1 MRFGGGVRMMGIAR
15 GAAGRSGPWR
25 PWMPILAVLM
35 VALGGCRK
43 GGGEMASLARVQLP
57 DSVAAG
63 ATLAVDSLRRAWVG
77 TPGRLT
83 VYDSAGREAARVA
96 AGGQLVPRVLW
107 MGDSAVYVRA
117 GGNVSV
123 IDPRTEKRAGTRQLS
138 PVARDPR
145 GRWVYT
151 AGRRGG
157 VLGLAPGTLKIRWG
171 WPDAGAPATAIAVSP
186 LGDRVYVALDA
197 SERNGTAPA
206 VEVRDAQSGRPL
218 HRWEAPAAITV
229 LEAGPDNTLYAL
241 VGGSV
246 TALRHG
252 SGGLA
257 PLWSVA
263 AGDEPRLRVSPTG
276 TRVAVLSEDEGVRLL
291 ETGSGEVVGRTDE
304 APRDAAFDVEG
315 RLWVLYPREI
325 RIMR

>member
-1 MRFGGGVRMMGIAR
+1 MTGIAR
-15 GAAGRSGPWR
+15 AAAGRSGSWR
-25 PWMPILAVLM
+25 PWMPVLAMLV
-35 VALGGCRK
+35 VALAGCKK
-43 GGGEMASLARVQLP
+43 GAGEMASLARVQLP

-83 VYDSAGREAARVA
+83 VYDTAGREASRLA

-107 MGDSAVYVRA
+107 MSDSAVYVRA

-123 IDPRTEKRAGTRQLS
+123 IDPGTRKRAGTRQVS

-171 WPDAGAPATAIAVSP
+171 WPDAGAAATALAVSP

-197 SERNGTAPA
+197 SERNETAPA

-218 HRWEAPAAITV
+218 HRWEAPGPVTV
-229 LEAGPDNTLYAL
+229 LEAGPDNTLYA
-241 VGGSV
+241 VSRGSIL
-246 TALRHG
+246 ALRHG
-252 SGGLA
+252 SEGLVVIWTSA
-257 PLWSVA
+257 VE
-263 AGDEPRLRVSPTG
+263 GDQPRLRVSPTG
-276 TRVAVLSEDEGVRLL
+276 TRVAVLGNGDEGVRLL
-291 ETGSGEVVGRTDE
+291 ETGSGKVVGRTDE
-304 APRDAAFDVEG
+304 APRDAAFDVGG

-325 RIMR
+325 RIIR

>member
-1 MRFGGGVRMMGIAR
+1 MMGIAR
-15 GAAGRSGPWR
+15 WAAGRFGPWR
-25 PWMPILAVLM
+25 RRTAAVAILAAA
-35 VALGGCRK
+35 ALGGCRE
-43 GGGEMASLARVQLP
+43 GGGEMAPLARVPLP

-63 ATLAVDSLRRAWVG
+63 ATLTVDSLRRAWVG
-77 TPGRLT
+77 EPGRLT
-83 VYDSAGREAARVA
+83 VYDTAGRQAARLS

-107 MGDSAVYVRA
+107 MADSAVYVRA

-123 IDPRTEKRAGTRQLS
+123 IDPATQKRAGTRPVS

-157 VLGLAPGTLKIRWG
+157 VLGLTPGTLKTRWG
-171 WPDAGAPATAIAVSP
+171 WPDAGAVATAIAVSP

-218 HRWEAPAAITV
+218 YRWEAPAAVTA
-229 LEAGPDNTLYAL
+229 LEVGPDNTLYAL
-241 VGGSV
+241 AGGSV
-246 TALRHG
+246 LALRHG

-257 PLWSVA
+257 PLWSVTA
-263 AGDEPRLRVSPTG
+263 EGDEPRLRVSPTG
-276 TRVAVLSEDEGVRLL
+276 ARVAVVSDGEGVRLL
-291 ETGSGEVVGRTDE
+291 ETGEGRVVGRTDE
-304 APRDAAFDVEG
+304 APRDAAFDVGG

-325 RIMR
+325 RIIR